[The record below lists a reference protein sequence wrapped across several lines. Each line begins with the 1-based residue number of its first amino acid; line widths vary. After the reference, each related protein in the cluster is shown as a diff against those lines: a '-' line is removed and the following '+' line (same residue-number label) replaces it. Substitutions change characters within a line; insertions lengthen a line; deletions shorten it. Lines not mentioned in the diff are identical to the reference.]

1 MRLGIERMT
10 KKDFQAVANAIANA
24 TTNESTLAIVLAD
37 TFQAAYPRFDR
48 VRFLKACEIKT

>member
-1 MRLGIERMT
+1 MT

-24 TTNESTLAIVLAD
+24 TTDESTLAVVLAD